1 MKNKS
6 RELNIFGG
14 MNFVSINGT
23 RVNSSNIKSF
33 KLILDQ
39 KIDKTQ
45 YYKVNKDDDNFF
57 IYHDL
62 DTGKVDW
69 VESKD

>member
-1 MKNKS
+1 MEDKM
-6 RELNIFGG
+6 NIFGG

-23 RVNSSNIKSF
+23 RVTCQNISNF
-33 KLILDQ
+33 NLIVDS
-39 KIDKTQ
+39 KIGNTQ
-45 YYKVNKDDDNFF
+45 YYKVNKSDRKFF

-69 VESKD
+69 VESK